1 MGYKILGSITGRS
14 KRSFCT
20 QKCPDDLGPTHPLA
34 NGHRDFFFQGYSGRG
49 VQTHCSPST
58 NVKVKKLSRIVPLL
72 HLQPLSRALCQCNSV
87 NFRMTD
93 LSTPWPSV
101 PPPPITARCK
111 FVIFTLRPLWIRLW
125 YWSIKILI
133 GSGFPNYV
141 SVLHPGQGP
150 WPGVVGQEILSW
162 HILFSMTPVQAVRLF
177 NL

>member
-1 MGYKILGSITGRS
+1 MHDHMNVKFGIAARLWATRSWARLPAEARDLSVLKNVQMIWGPPTLLQMGTEI
-14 KRSFCT
+14 
-20 QKCPDDLGPTHPLA
+20 
-34 NGHRDFFFQGYSGRG
+34 FFSRYSGRG

-111 FVIFTLRPLWIRLW
+111 FVIFTLRPL
-125 YWSIKILI
+125 
-133 GSGFPNYV
+133 
-141 SVLHPGQGP
+141 
-150 WPGVVGQEILSW
+150 
-162 HILFSMTPVQAVRLF
+162 
-177 NL
+177 